1 MLVLVEGTGK
11 NQLEPGQSLWD
22 VVTLFF
28 AKKSLT
34 NTDWCSGAWG
44 KVKLASLTPGKDN
57 EV

>member
-34 NTDWCSGAWG
+34 NTDWCSGA
-44 KVKLASLTPGKDN
+44 
-57 EV
+57 